1 MPTTT
6 YAVTLIK
13 NATAA
18 FEQEGLHAAHEVNGP
33 RFAHA
38 ILTTGELF
46 GPTAYNQRRL
56 IIVCSGAPSEPAA
69 AGCRSL
75 AALNSPLARAVG
87 EVDTCL
93 ALLLLDDSNPLE
105 LKSS

>member
-38 ILTTGELF
+38 ILTTGEL
-46 GPTAYNQRRL
+46 
-56 IIVCSGAPSEPAA
+56 
-69 AGCRSL
+69 
-75 AALNSPLARAVG
+75 
-87 EVDTCL
+87 L
-93 ALLLLDDSNPLE
+93 ALLPTTSDA
-105 LKSS
+105 